1 PSRADIYV
9 SGIGATPAPAAVN
22 APVDIVVQYGNAGP
36 TASGNGVLTVTL
48 AGTAFT
54 LTESPCAVTASG
66 DRQTLTCDVTPV
78 AAGGTSSITLRGSA
92 PEAGDVFVTAT
103 LAGSADAPPDP
114 NAANNSAS
122 AAVNVGT
129 TIVNEP
135 AQTVTIAATRA
146 LAGGDVDGDGF
157 DDVVAATAA

>member
-1 PSRADIYV
+1 RPAFSDPDGDALVFTAAGLPSGVTMNAGMITGTAPSVAAEQTYNVTATASDGRGRTIADACAPRISPPSRADIYV

-78 AAGGTSSITLRGSA
+78 AAGGTS
-92 PEAGDVFVTAT
+92 
-103 LAGSADAPPDP
+103 
-114 NAANNSAS
+114 
-122 AAVNVGT
+122 
-129 TIVNEP
+129 
-135 AQTVTIAATRA
+135 
-146 LAGGDVDGDGF
+146 
-157 DDVVAATAA
+157 